1 MSIVHFNGVS
11 EGVRT
16 LDNLS
21 HSQALYQL
29 SYTHQKNFAILN
41 KRSLIVNKKNGAPGG
56 IRTPGL
62 RIRSPL
68 LYPAELLAHSVVN
81 AERQPSRPGQ
91 AEFLACVSKICKQ
104 KTHTFFSSNLFRNLV
119 L

>member
-11 EGVRT
+11 EGART

-29 SYTHQKNFAILN
+29 SYTHQKNFAMLIN
-41 KRSLIVNKKNGAPGG
+41 QSLIVNKKNGAPGR

-81 AERQPSRPGQ
+81 AEDN
-91 AEFLACVSKICKQ
+91 LAGPDRLS
-104 KTHTFFSSNLFRNLV
+104 F
-119 L
+119 